1 MKKNNNI
8 IEAALRNKQISLL
21 IAGLLMVFGVIALMV
36 MPRQEFP
43 EFTIR
48 QGLVIGVYPG
58 ASSKQVEEQL
68 AKKVE
73 NYLFSYKEIK
83 KEKTYSVSK
92 DGMLIVMVELNDN
105 VTNSDQFWSKLKH
118 GLTEFKS
125 TLPPEVLAL
134 IGNNDFGDTSVLLL
148 SVESDNKTYKELED
162 YLELLE
168 NELRK
173 NPAVSKL
180 RRYGLQKEQIS
191 IYIQDEKLA
200 NYGIRPLTVLGA
212 LRMESSISYA
222 GEIDN
227 GKYIMPVHMPS
238 RYNTEN
244 DVAKQI
250 IYSDPTGS
258 LIRLNDVAKI
268 VREYKEPDSYIKTNG
283 KKCVL
288 LSLEMQ
294 TGNNIVSFGEDVDK
308 VINKVSTTLP
318 EGVSINKIA
327 NMPQAVKE
335 SINNFMFEFL
345 MAIIS
350 VIIVTMLLL
359 PLRVSSIAAVTIP
372 ISIAITMGV
381 LYAVGIELNTV
392 TLAALIVV
400 LGMVV
405 DNSIVVIDDH
415 VEKLDNKETP
425 WNAAWKSATD
435 LFIPVLTATLAI
447 LAAFFPMNLFL
458 TGQTGDFIFTFPITI
473 GIALFSSLLVAMFI
487 VPYLNFRFVKKGLK
501 DHDTDKQEKPT
512 FLDKVQKIYDKTLEL
527 AFKFPKRAIIVG
539 VMSVVIAVLLS
550 FVLPRQL
557 FPKVERNQFAVE
569 IYLQDGSSLKETDK
583 IVKFLEK
590 KLMKDK
596 RVTNVTSFTGESSP
610 RFHTTYAPNFPSKN
624 YAQLIV
630 NTDTKNNAYNIL
642 DEYHKKY
649 ANYFPNAYIRW
660 KQLDMSMFSSPIEIR
675 IMGDSLKSIK
685 SAAERI
691 SALFHNVKGVT
702 WVRNDYG
709 DQIEAINLDVDLD
722 MSNRLGFTKSTIGY
736 SVAMGLRGLPV
747 STIWEGDYP
756 VDIVMM
762 KEEKQK
768 NSVESIKNQYITSP
782 FLVATVPVRQLVK
795 PTPEWEEG
803 AIVRRN
809 GQRTLTIRVDVDRQT
824 LAYSV
829 IGKIRPII
837 DTMKFDGN
845 ININYGGEIESEI
858 ESYTPMA
865 ISLSVSIVL
874 IFFILLFQF
883 KRIKTAMLIMLT
895 MPLSILGAIVGLLI
909 TTYPFGF
916 TSFAGVISL
925 CGMVVRNGIL
935 LVDYADELRYNQ
947 NVDVKEAAIQAAKR
961 RMRPIFLTSA
971 AAAIGV
977 VPMILGGSSL
987 WGPLGAV
994 VCFGLMFSM
1003 VLTLIVLPIL
1013 YWYFFRNENNLAEQP
1028 N

>member
-8 IEAALRNKQISLL
+8 IEGALQNKQISLL
-21 IAGLLMVFGVIALMV
+21 IAGILMIFGIVALFV

-83 KEKTYSVSK
+83 KEKTYSISK

-105 VTNSDQFWSKLKH
+105 VHNSDQFWSKLKH
-118 GLTEFKS
+118 GLAEFKS

-148 SVESDNKTYKELED
+148 SIESDNKTYKELED
-162 YLELLE
+162 YLEQLE

-212 LRMESSISYA
+212 LRMESSVSYA

-227 GKYIMPVHMPS
+227 GKYIMPVYMPS
-238 RYNTEN
+238 RYNSEN

-308 VINKVSTTLP
+308 VIKKVSQKLP

-359 PLRVSSIAAVTIP
+359 PLRVSSIAAITIP
-372 ISIAITMGV
+372 ISIAITMGI

-415 VEKLDNKETP
+415 VEKLDNGLTP
-425 WNAAWKSATD
+425 WNAAWESATD

-447 LAAFFPMNLFL
+447 LAAFMPMNLFL
-458 TGQTGDFIFTFPITI
+458 TGQTGDFIFTFPLTI

-501 DHDTDKQEKPT
+501 DHNSTKPAKPT
-512 FLDKVQKIYDKTLEL
+512 FLDKVQKIYDKSLEY
-527 AFKFPKRAIIVG
+527 AFKFPKGAIIVG

-550 FVLPRQL
+550 IVLPRQL

-569 IYLQDGSSLKETDK
+569 IYLQDGSSLKETDRV
-583 IVKFLEK
+583 VKFLEN

-630 NTDTKNNAYNIL
+630 NTDTKESAYNIL
-642 DEYHKKY
+642 DEYYKKY
-649 ANYFPNAYIRW
+649 ANYFPNAYIKW
-660 KQLDMSMFSSPIEIR
+660 KQLDMSMFSAPIEIR
-675 IMGDSLKSIK
+675 ITGDSLKSIK
-685 SAAERI
+685 YAAERI
-691 SALFHNVKGVT
+691 SALFHNVEGVA

-709 DQIEAINLDVDLD
+709 DLIEAVNLDVDLD

-736 SVAMGLRGLPV
+736 SIAMGLKGIPITTV
-747 STIWEGDYP
+747 WEGDYP

-803 AIVRRN
+803 SIVRRN
-809 GQRTLTIRVDVDRQT
+809 GQRTLTVRVDVDRHT
-824 LAYSV
+824 LAYTV
-829 IGKIRPII
+829 IGKIRPVI
-837 DTMKFDGN
+837 DTMKFDDGVN
-845 ININYGGEIESEI
+845 VNYGGEIESEI

-865 ISLSVSIVL
+865 ISLFVSIVL

-883 KRIKTAMLIMLT
+883 KRIKTATLIMLT

-909 TTYPFGF
+909 TNYPFGF

-947 NVDVKEAAIQAAKR
+947 NIEVKEAAIQAAKR

-1003 VLTLIVLPIL
+1003 ALTLLVLPIL
-1013 YWYFFRNENNLAEQP
+1013 YWYFFRHETNLVEQ